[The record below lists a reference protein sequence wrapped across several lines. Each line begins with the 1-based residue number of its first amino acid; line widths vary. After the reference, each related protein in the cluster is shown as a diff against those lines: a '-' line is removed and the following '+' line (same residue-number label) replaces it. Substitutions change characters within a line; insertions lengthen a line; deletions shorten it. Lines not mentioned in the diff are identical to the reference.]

1 MRIAVNTRF
10 LLKNNREGMGRFVE
24 ETFRRIVLNH
34 PEHEFI
40 FLFDRPYES
49 EFIFADNI
57 TPVVLQPPARH
68 PILFILWYELSVVW
82 ALKKH
87 KADIFISPDNF
98 CSIRTKVPT
107 LLVVH
112 DLAFHHFPEQVG
124 RFPLWY
130 YRYFTPKFVKKANQI
145 ACVSEY
151 TKSDVMKFYDVKSE
165 KIDVCY
171 SGVRDIFKPLSESE
185 KIVIRK
191 QFTDEKKYFYY
202 IGAVHPR
209 KNVHRLITAF
219 DAFKTAT
226 GSDMKFLIAGRF
238 AWQTGEVKSAYDAAS
253 HQADIEFLGYV
264 SDEDSPK
271 LMAASHAV
279 LFASQFE
286 GFGVPIVEAA
296 NCEIPVITS
305 NVSSMPEIASGAGI
319 LVNPQ
324 SITEITA
331 AMHKLVSDEPL
342 YQQMVEKA
350 KANQSKFTWD
360 FTAATIW
367 KSTLKVVQTFL
378 SMLLLLIH

>member
-1 MRIAVNTRF
+1 
-10 LLKNNREGMGRFVE
+10 MGRFVE

-40 FLFDRPYES
+40 FFFDRPYDED
-49 EFIFADNI
+49 FIFAKNI

-68 PILFILWYELSVVW
+68 PILFILWYELAVVW
-82 ALKKH
+82 ALKKY

-107 LLVVH
+107 LLVIH

-130 YRYFTPKFVKKANQI
+130 YQYFTPKFVKKASRI
-145 ACVSEY
+145 ACVSTY
-151 TKSDVMKFYDVKSE
+151 TKNDVMKFYGVKSK

-171 SGVRDIFKPLSESE
+171 SGVRDVFKALSEKE
-185 KIVIRK
+185 KEVVRH
-191 QFTDEKKYFYY
+191 QFTAGKNYFYY

-209 KNVHRLITAF
+209 KNVHRLISAF
-219 DAFKTAT
+219 DAFKKAT
-226 GSDMKFLIAGRF
+226 NSDMKFLIAGRF
-238 AWQTGEVKSAYDAAS
+238 AWQTGAVKSAYDAAKFK
-253 HQADIEFLGYV
+253 QDIEFLGYV

-296 NCEIPVITS
+296 NCELPVITS
-305 NVSSMPEIASGAGI
+305 NVSSMPEIAGDAGI

-324 SITEITA
+324 SIEEITT
-331 AMHKLVSDEPL
+331 AMIELVNNPNL
-342 YQQMVEKA
+342 YQEMVEKA
-350 KANQSKFTWD
+350 KANKSKFTWD
-360 FTAATIW
+360 FTAEVIWNAVLTID
-367 KSTLKVVQTFL
+367 K
-378 SMLLLLIH
+378 

>member
-40 FLFDRPYES
+40 FFFDRPYEP
-49 EFIFADNI
+49 EFIFAENI
-57 TPVVLQPPARH
+57 TPVILQPPARH
-68 PILFILWYELSVVW
+68 PILFIIWYELSVVW
-82 ALKKH
+82 ALKKY

-107 LLVVH
+107 LLVIH
-112 DLAFHHFPEQVG
+112 DLSFHHFPEQVG

-130 YRYFTPKFVKKANQI
+130 YRYFTPKFVKKAQQI
-145 ACVSEY
+145 ACVSQY
-151 TKSDVMKFYDVKSE
+151 TKNDVMKFYGVKFD

-171 SGVRDIFKPLSESE
+171 SGVRDIFKPLNESE
-185 KIVIRK
+185 KENVK
-191 QFTDEKKYFYY
+191 AKFTNGKNYFYY

-209 KNVHRLITAF
+209 KNVHRLIIAF
-219 DAFKTAT
+219 DKFKEES

-238 AWQTGEVKSAYDAAS
+238 AWQTGEVKSAYDAS
-253 HQADIEFLGYV
+253 KHQDDIEFLGYV
-264 SDEDSPK
+264 SDEDSPQ
-271 LMAASHAV
+271 LMGASHAV

-296 NCEIPVITS
+296 NCEVPVITS

-324 SITEITA
+324 NVEEITM
-331 AMHKLVSDEPL
+331 AMNKLVSDKLL

-350 KANQSKFTWD
+350 SANKSKFTWD
-360 FTAATIW
+360 FTAEVLW
-367 KSTLKVVQTFL
+367 KSVLTIKKSIDSL
-378 SMLLLLIH
+378 S

>member
-10 LLKNNREGMGRFVE
+10 LLKDNREGMGRFVE

-40 FLFDRPYES
+40 FFFDRPYDER
-49 EFIFADNI
+49 FIFAKNI

-82 ALKKH
+82 ALKKY

-107 LLVVH
+107 LLVIH

-130 YRYFTPKFVKKANQI
+130 YRYFTPKFVKKAARI
-145 ACVSEY
+145 ACVSTY
-151 TKSDVMKFYDVKSE
+151 TKNDVMKFYEVESE

-171 SGVRDIFKPLSESE
+171 SGVRDIFQPLSESE
-185 KIVIRK
+185 SLLVKN
-191 QFTDEKKYFYY
+191 QFAEGKNYFYY

-219 DAFKTAT
+219 DRFKQAT

-238 AWQTGEVKSAYDAAS
+238 AWQTGEVKSAYDAATFK
-253 HQADIEFLGYV
+253 QDIDFLGYV
-264 SDEDSPK
+264 SDEDSPN
-271 LMAASHAV
+271 LMAASYAV

-296 NCEIPVITS
+296 NCELPVITS
-305 NVSSMPEIASGAGI
+305 NVSSMPEIAGDAGI

-324 SITEITA
+324 SIEEITA
-331 AMHKLVSDEPL
+331 AMTELVNNTDL

-350 KANQSKFTWD
+350 KANKSKFTWD
-360 FTAATIW
+360 FTAEVMW
-367 KSTLKVVQTFL
+367 KSAERIARESLAE
-378 SMLLLLIH
+378 

>member
-40 FLFDRPYES
+40 FFFDRPYEA
-49 EFIFADNI
+49 EFIFAENI
-57 TPVVLQPPARH
+57 TPVILQPPARH
-68 PILFILWYELSVVW
+68 PLLFIVWYELAVVW
-82 ALKKH
+82 ALKKY

-107 LLVVH
+107 LLVIH

-130 YRYFTPKFVKKANQI
+130 YRYFTPKFVKKASQI

-185 KIVIRK
+185 KVAVQK
-191 QFTDEKKYFYY
+191 KFTADKKYFYY

-219 DAFKTAT
+219 DQFKTET

-238 AWQTGEVKSAYDAAS
+238 AWQTGEVKSAYDAAK
-253 HQADIEFLGYV
+253 HQDDIEFLGYV

-324 SITEITA
+324 SITEIKN
-331 AMHKLVSDEPL
+331 AMIELVNNEVV
-342 YQQMVEKA
+342 YQEMVEKA
-350 KANQSKFTWD
+350 KANKSKFTWN
-360 FTAATIW
+360 FTADVLWNATKKIAHT
-367 KSTLKVVQTFL
+367 SLNE
-378 SMLLLLIH
+378 